1 MEILNICDKNFFDKD
16 IWKKLKKLYI
26 GAFPANERAP
36 FYMLKKRAK
45 QGRGEMLA
53 AYDNNELVGMAYI
66 IGDTDLGY
74 LFYFAIMPELRG
86 KGYGS
91 KILSLLRERYSGGRL
106 FLAREQLDKSA
117 DNYSQRVK
125 RHEFYLKNGFAD
137 LNATIREAG
146 VVYDVMITNGK
157 VSPQEYAD
165 LMLSWAGKLM
175 CKIVGLELNVTE

>member
-1 MEILNICDKNFFDKD
+1 MEILNICEKNFFDKN

-36 FYMLKKRAK
+36 FWLMRRNAKK
-45 QGRGEMLA
+45 GRGEMLA

-74 LFYFAIMPELRG
+74 LFYFAILPELRG

-91 KILSLLRERYSGGRL
+91 KILSLLRERYRTGRL

-117 DNYSQRVK
+117 DNYSQRVR
-125 RHEFYLKNGFAD
+125 RHEFYLRNGFTD
-137 LNATIREAG
+137 LNATIREAS
-146 VVYDVMITNGK
+146 VVYDVMITTGK
-157 VSPQEYAD
+157 VTPQEYTD
-165 LMLSWAGKLM
+165 LMLSWAGKLI
-175 CKIVGLELNVTE
+175 CKIVGVELKITE

>member
-1 MEILNICDKNFFDKD
+1 MKIVNICKKNFFDKD

-26 GAFPANERAP
+26 DAFPADERAP
-36 FYMLKKRAK
+36 FYMMKRNAK
-45 QGRGEMLA
+45 RGRGEMLA

-66 IGDTDLGY
+66 IGDTELGY
-74 LFYFAIMPELRG
+74 LFYFAIMPGLRG

-117 DNYSQRVK
+117 DNYQQRLK
-125 RHEFYLKNGFAD
+125 RHEFYLKNGFTD
-137 LNATIREAG
+137 LNATIQEAN
-146 VVYDVMITNGK
+146 VVYDVMTTSGE

-165 LMLSWAGKLM
+165 LMLNWAGRFMFRRIGYKLT
-175 CKIVGLELNVTE
+175 ITR